1 MRVLLDECVNP
12 RVREAFPNHEIQT
25 VQSMGWAGITNGK
38 LIALAQQSF
47 DVFVTVDQNLEH
59 QQNLSKLK
67 LGLIVVTVPDN
78 NIKYFRPIFSRLLT
92 AAESVRPGQVIHVT
106 SPEMRG

>member
-59 QQNLSKLK
+59 Q
-67 LGLIVVTVPDN
+67 
-78 NIKYFRPIFSRLLT
+78 
-92 AAESVRPGQVIHVT
+92 
-106 SPEMRG
+106 